1 MRDRFSP
8 PVAPGRSDRALADAL
23 ERRGFLAE
31 SALWNGPFTPF
42 AGATAVVVRATWDHH
57 LALDD
62 YRAWLDRLNAT
73 RAFNAPGLV
82 RWNLEKS
89 YLTELAA
96 RRAPVPASA
105 IVEADAAHVAEAL
118 VGQLRAA

>member
-1 MRDRFSP
+1 M
-8 PVAPGRSDRALADAL
+8 
-23 ERRGFLAE
+23 
-31 SALWNGPFTPF
+31 
-42 AGATAVVVRATWDHH
+42 
-57 LALDD
+57 ALDD